1 MFYVRQ
7 IIFIHQLL
15 QFGFAQFAAA
25 VDRLLAIGWVGGGR
39 AKRQGSHYMILLR
52 SFFLSG
58 LDTNKFVS
66 NAQSLSFHIF
76 FMGDGALLLRN
87 WYEIIALY
95 NIKSIFPDFSASRPD
110 KKVL

>member
-1 MFYVRQ
+1 MYKQMFYVRQ

-66 NAQSLSFHIF
+66 NAQSLRLGASFPIF
-76 FMGDGALLLRN
+76 FILFLTF
-87 WYEIIALY
+87 I
-95 NIKSIFPDFSASRPD
+95 
-110 KKVL
+110 